1 MRDPAD
7 FAGAH
12 LVGSINIG
20 LGGSYATWAGTL
32 LDPGRDIVIVAD
44 PGREEEAAV
53 RLGRIGF
60 DQVAGY
66 LDGGMG
72 ALETRQDLVGRVER
86 LTAPTLAQQLA
97 AEPSPVVVDVR
108 AEGEWGG
115 GHIDGSQN
123 VPLNHL
129 AERLDEIPADRP
141 IVVHCASDYRS
152 SIAASV
158 LALHGF
164 DRVSALVGG
173 IGAWEASG
181 LETATSRR

>member
-1 MRDPAD
+1 M
-7 FAGAH
+7 
-12 LVGSINIG
+12 
-20 LGGSYATWAGTL
+20 
-32 LDPGRDIVIVAD
+32 
-44 PGREEEAAV
+44 
-53 RLGRIGF
+53 
-60 DQVAGY
+60 
-66 LDGGMG
+66 
-72 ALETRQDLVGRVER
+72 
-86 LTAPTLAQQLA
+86 
-97 AEPSPVVVDVR
+97 
-108 AEGEWGG
+108 
-115 GHIDGSQN
+115 
-123 VPLNHL
+123 PLNHL

>member
-1 MRDPAD
+1 M
-7 FAGAH
+7 
-12 LVGSINIG
+12 
-20 LGGSYATWAGTL
+20 
-32 LDPGRDIVIVAD
+32 LDPDRDIVIVAD

-86 LTAPTLAQQLA
+86 LTAPTLAEQLGSD
-97 AEPSPVVVDVR
+97 PSPVVLDVR
-108 AEGEWGG
+108 TEGEWGE
-115 GHIDGSQN
+115 GHIEGSLN

-129 AERLDEIPADRP
+129 VERAGEIPDHDP

-173 IGAWEASG
+173 MGAWEASG
-181 LETATSRR
+181 LQTAASNR